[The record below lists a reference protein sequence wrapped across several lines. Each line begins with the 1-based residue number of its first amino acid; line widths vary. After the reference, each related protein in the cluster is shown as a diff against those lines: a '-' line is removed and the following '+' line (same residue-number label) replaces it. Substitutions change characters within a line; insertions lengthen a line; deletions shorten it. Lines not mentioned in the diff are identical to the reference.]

1 MVNLNARCMV
11 CIAFVMGFAHAAS
24 AADILIADTKSQPES
39 LTVAPLGVLI
49 VGSASTPFVYKVPS
63 GSSTAEKF
71 IDASAEGPGTF
82 FFGMLS
88 DASTRLVRC
97 GKSTSCR
104 RVLPLQSYSWS
115 VNRFKGIDGITFL
128 DGTLYV
134 NNAISNHLYRIP
146 VDASGKA
153 GELVASTHILFR
165 FRQLFFRYGYLLWR
179 RLLIELNRKQAVV
192 QLAYRERDLISEAF

>member
-1 MVNLNARCMV
+1 MHGLHCLRNGLCARCV
-11 CIAFVMGFAHAAS
+11 SRRHPDRRCEVPAG
-24 AADILIADTKSQPES
+24 KSDC
-39 LTVAPLGVLI
+39 GVL
-49 VGSASTPFVYKVPS
+49 
-63 GSSTAEKF
+63 KF

-165 FRQLFFRYGYLLWR
+165 FRQLFFRYVYLLWR